1 MEVSVGSTL
10 AVDIVDMRVLWYP
23 LADGYV
29 DMSVSIGFTLADG
42 YC

>member
-23 LADGYV
+23 LADGYGGHV
-29 DMSVSIGFTLADG
+29 GKYWVHPS
-42 YC
+42 